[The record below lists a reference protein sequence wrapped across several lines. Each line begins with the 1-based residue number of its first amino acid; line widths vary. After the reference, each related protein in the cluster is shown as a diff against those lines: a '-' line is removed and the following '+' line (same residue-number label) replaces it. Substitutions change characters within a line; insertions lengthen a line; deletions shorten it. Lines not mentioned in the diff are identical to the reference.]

1 MRILLTVDSVGG
13 VWQYGLDLARALG
26 AQGVES
32 VIAHLG
38 PPPSPAQR
46 AEARRIAN
54 TKFVETGLPLD
65 WLCDGPAPV
74 LAAGGAMAKLAAGE
88 RVDLVQYNMPTLAAA
103 APPGVPVLTVA
114 HGCVATWWQAAKAGE
129 PLAPE
134 YRWHRKLQ
142 GEGLR
147 AADLVVAPSLSYAR
161 VVAKTY
167 GMKHTPVAVHNG
179 RNLPLAAK
187 AASHDCAFTAG
198 RLWDRVK
205 NAGLLDAVAAR
216 LAVPFHAAGPDVGP
230 HGETIALDHLH
241 LTGMLD
247 SATLARKLAAR
258 PVFVSAASFEP
269 FGLAVLEAAAAG
281 CPLVLSTIP
290 TFRELWDG
298 AALFVEGDDPADW
311 ARAVENVIADGAL
324 RARLGDAA
332 RERAGRYTPRAMADA
347 MLPLYTRLIDARLPT
362 AKAVAA

>member
-26 AQGVES
+26 AQGIES

-38 PPPSPAQR
+38 PLPSTSQR
-46 AEARRIAN
+46 ADARRIAN
-54 TKFVETGLPLD
+54 TKFVETGEPLD
-65 WLCDGPAPV
+65 WLCDGPTPV
-74 LAAGGAMAKLAAGE
+74 LAAGGRLSQLAGDE

-103 APPGVPVLTVA
+103 APPAAPVLAVA
-114 HGCVATWWQAAKAGE
+114 HGCVATWWQAAKTGE

-147 AADLVVAPSLSYAR
+147 AADLVVAPSLAYAR
-161 VVAKTY
+161 VVARTY
-167 GMKHTPVAVHNG
+167 GLRHTPVAVHNG
-179 RNLPLAAK
+179 RSMPVVRQAAT
-187 AASHDCAFTAG
+187 HDHAFTAG

-205 NAGLLDAVAAR
+205 NVALLDQVAAR
-216 LAVPFHAAGPDVGP
+216 LTVPFHAAGADVGP
-230 HGETIALDHLH
+230 HDETIAFDHLH
-241 LTGMLD
+241 PLGVLD
-247 SATLARKLAAR
+247 GTTLARRLSAR
-258 PVFVSAASFEP
+258 PVFVSAATFEP

-298 AALFVEGDDPADW
+298 AAVFVEGNDPADW
-311 ARAVENVIADGAL
+311 AGAIDAIIADAGL
-324 RARLGDAA
+324 RQRLGTAA
-332 RERAGRYTPRAMADA
+332 RQRAARYTPDAMARA
-347 MLPLYTRLIDARLPT
+347 MLPLYARLADAKLPT
-362 AKAVAA
+362 GKVAA